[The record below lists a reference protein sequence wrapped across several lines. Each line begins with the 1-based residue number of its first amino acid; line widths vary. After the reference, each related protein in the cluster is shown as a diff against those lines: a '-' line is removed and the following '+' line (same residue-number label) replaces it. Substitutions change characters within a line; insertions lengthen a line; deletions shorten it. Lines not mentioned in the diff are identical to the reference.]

1 LTLALV
7 GHSVSKRLDG
17 WEEYLYQG
25 RVQAKAL
32 LSLPEP
38 PTALFAMNDCL
49 AAGTLRYLRERG
61 IAVPEEVAVVGYDGM
76 ELSDLMSPAL
86 STVEQQSLRMG
97 AEAVR
102 LLVRRI
108 REPESL
114 PQHVVLP
121 VNLRVRASSTASTA
135 LVGSSLRLAS
145 VKGGG

>member
-1 LTLALV
+1 
-7 GHSVSKRLDG
+7 
-17 WEEYLYQG
+17 
-25 RVQAKAL
+25 
-32 LSLPEP
+32 
-38 PTALFAMNDCL
+38 
-49 AAGTLRYLRERG
+49 LRYLRECG
-61 IAVPEEVAVVGYDGM
+61 IAVPEEVALVGYDGM